1 MFDPLNSRLAYARL
15 PQCHRM
21 PRSTFV
27 VLSLICLALTLQACS
42 MQQIVARSSL
52 PLIESGRVAMDRETD
67 LDFAAAALPAQL
79 KLIESL
85 VAADP
90 SNREL
95 KIHAATGLYG
105 YAFSFVEDD
114 NATRASALYRRGFD
128 YARSA
133 LNSAGLAG
141 DPLMLSTAEL
151 EAALARLDKS
161 AVPELF
167 WTASNWAKWI
177 DVNRHD
183 VVRLAEIGKTASLMQ
198 RVIELDEAYFNA
210 GAHIFFGIYYG
221 ARPPMLGGNF
231 EKSAAHFARADTLN
245 GGKLLVV
252 DVFRA
257 EFLARQMGDRKLFHD
272 ALTRVLS
279 VPLES
284 APELALYNAYAQRKA
299 ARLLAKE
306 DQLF

>member
-1 MFDPLNSRLAYARL
+1 MNNPKLSIKALPRPSCAQMSRTLFAVFAPLLLAA
-15 PQCHRM
+15 
-21 PRSTFV
+21 V
-27 VLSLICLALTLQACS
+27 LQACS
-42 MQQIVARSSL
+42 MGQIVARSSL
-52 PLIESGRVAMDRETD
+52 PLIESGRAVMDRETD
-67 LDFAAAALPAQL
+67 LDLAQAALPAQL
-79 KLIESL
+79 KLIEGL
-85 VAADP
+85 IAADP
-90 SNREL
+90 SNRAL
-95 KIHAATGLYG
+95 KLHAATGLYG
-105 YAFSFVEDD
+105 YAFSFVEEE
-114 NATRASALYRRGFD
+114 NAGRASALYRRGFD

-133 LNSAGLAG
+133 LESAGLQG
-141 DPLMLSTAEL
+141 DLLLMPAAEFETAL
-151 EAALARLDKS
+151 GRLDKN
-161 AVPELF
+161 AVPEMF

-183 VVRLAEIGKTASLMQ
+183 VARLAEIGKAASLMQ
-198 RVIELDEAYFNA
+198 RVVDLDERYYNA

-221 ARPPMLGGNF
+221 ARPPMFGGNF
-231 EKSAAHFARADTLN
+231 EKSAAHFARADALN
-245 GGKLLVV
+245 DGKLLVV